1 VTTEPRRG
9 RLRRLAVFALVLAA
23 QFGVFEAALRTWG
36 SSEAAPAF
44 QGLFENDPVI
54 GYRLKPG
61 ARIRFATSEFDTE
74 IAINTSGVRDDEEI
88 GEKGPNERRILL
100 LGDSLVLS
108 VQVPFRQ
115 TFGELL
121 EQRLNTTPSPIRYRV
136 INGGVQG
143 YGPVQELLFFRS
155 ILPTV
160 RPDIVIETLFVG
172 NDAEDA
178 VASEGLLAGPSR
190 PASESLRDAI
200 TTRLR
205 RLVRRSMVLQVLR
218 LRAVA
223 ATERFTRTAGP
234 PEPPLQ
240 SYAAKPAPRIAHG
253 LSVTRRVVE
262 LIAADSAAAGAR
274 TAVLLMP
281 ARFQVDDADYGRLRQ
296 AVAQA
301 GGELVRDAATERF
314 DAALADLPVP
324 RFDALPA
331 LRGALPGPDVF
342 FQQTV
347 HLTPRGH
354 AIVAEALERF
364 LRESRLLDGF

>member
-1 VTTEPRRG
+1 M
-9 RLRRLAVFALVLAA
+9 AIFVLIMAA
-23 QFGVFEAALRTWG
+23 EFGVFEAALRTWG

-44 QGLFENDPVI
+44 QGLFANDPVI
-54 GYRLKPG
+54 GYRLKPA
-61 ARIRFATSEFDTE
+61 ARVRFTTSEFDTE
-74 IAINTSGVRDDEEI
+74 IAINRAGVRDDEEI
-88 GEKGPNERRILL
+88 GPKAVNERRILV

-115 TFGELL
+115 TFCELL
-121 EQRLNTTPSPIRYRV
+121 EQRLNATSRGIRYRV

-155 ILPTV
+155 IAPDV
-160 RPDIVIETLFVG
+160 RPDIVVETLFVG

-178 VASEGLLAGPSR
+178 VGSEALLDGTTR
-190 PASESLRDAI
+190 PASETMREAA

-240 SYAAKPAPRIAHG
+240 SYAAHPSPRIAHG
-253 LSVTRRVVE
+253 LAVIHRVVE
-262 LIAADSAAAGAR
+262 AMAADAAVIGSR
-274 TAVLLMP
+274 TTVMLMP
-281 ARFQVDDADYGRLRQ
+281 ARFQVDDADYARLRD

-301 GGELVRDAATERF
+301 GGELVRDAASERF
-314 DAALADLPVP
+314 ASALEDLRVP
-324 RFDALPA
+324 RLDTLPA
-331 LRGALPGPDVF
+331 LRSALPGPDVF

-354 AIVAEALERF
+354 EIVAAALERF
-364 LRESRLLDGF
+364 LRESGLLDERTVQPAGR

>member
-1 VTTEPRRG
+1 MASDVVLD
-9 RLRRLAVFALVLAA
+9 RLRRTALFALILAA

-44 QGLFENDPVI
+44 QGLFTNDPSI

-61 ARIRFATSEFDTE
+61 ARIRFATAEFDTE
-74 IAINTSGVRDDEEI
+74 IAINSSGVRDDEEI
-88 GEKGPNERRILL
+88 GEKAPDERRILI

-121 EQRLNTTPSPIRYRV
+121 EQHLNSRASRVHYRV

-155 ILPTV
+155 ILPV
-160 RPDIVIETLFVG
+160 VKPDLVIETLFGG
-172 NDAEDA
+172 NDSEDA
-178 VASEGLLAGPSR
+178 AAAERLLEAGEQPLH
-190 PASESLRDAI
+190 ETLRDGI

-205 RLVRRSMVLQVLR
+205 RTVRRSMVLQVLR
-218 LRAVA
+218 VRLLA

-240 SYAAKPAPRIAHG
+240 SYAATPAPRIARG
-253 LSVTRRVVE
+253 LTLVHRVVQQIE
-262 LIAADSAAAGAR
+262 EEGRASGAR
-274 TAVLLMP
+274 TTVMLMP
-281 ARFQVDDADYGRLRQ
+281 ARFQVNDVDYTNLRDAVSQ
-296 AVAQA
+296 S
-301 GGELVRDAATERF
+301 GGTLLRDAANERL
-314 DAALADLPVP
+314 DEALRDLGVP

-331 LRGALPGPDVF
+331 LRAAGADVF
-342 FQQTV
+342 FLHTV

-354 AIVAEALERF
+354 QVVADALERF
-364 LRESRLLDGF
+364 LRESRVLDGL